1 MILVIGTQNCS
12 RCGMIKN
19 ILTEKGIEYEY
30 KLINEMLTEERDE
43 YMDMAKAK
51 NQMSF
56 PLIIRENKLI
66 TLQEVT

>member
-12 RCGMIKN
+12 RCSMIKN
-19 ILTEKGIEYEY
+19 ILTEKSIQYEY
-30 KLINEMLTEERDE
+30 KLINEMSEEDTNKH
-43 YMDMAKAK
+43 MDMAKAK

-56 PLIIRENKLI
+56 PLIIKENKLV